1 MIDQNVLEKF
11 YSKIFSVPKKRVSVA
26 IGVTSIV
33 LASYLNGI
41 SGKSFFAMRY
51 FFIGLALI
59 ALLILAGRVMGSG
72 FNSRRIFFFAL
83 FMLVLVELGDVI
95 AIHLLNPEL
104 IVASPSAIA
113 FILSVALYFTSER
126 FSYLVPLT
134 VLALLYPVD
143 YLFSFSAPHRGV
155 AYAISSLAGVFLS
168 HIFISFLSRKAGRI
182 VVSDILRDFVLYW
195 LKGEPTVF
203 ERRIKMYSEIRD
215 GRVFVVSVGDTR
227 ILIPEFHPGPFRDIG
242 GAKLVEKALGK
253 YEMFLHGVST
263 HATNPA
269 TEEDVDRILSSSPEL
284 VNASPKKPYSV
295 SGKRF
300 RMKVYPFDRFS
311 VIIIHGIESIDD
323 IPSEVR
329 ELAERFFPNPVVV
342 DAHNAHVERYEVSS
356 EDMAEIYLLLEKA
369 SEVEPEGCER
379 LEVSFSST
387 VYESQSVCGRLAL
400 LLMSFDGEK
409 HGLLMVD
416 ANNMERELREYLE
429 NTGRKYGVELDI
441 VTTDNH
447 SKTGVSPKVGYR
459 PAGMEDAEVIES
471 FLVSAIEGAEFR
483 PADVRFGFEDV
494 RISVMGERFFRE
506 VDDAFRMYG
515 ERAMYLFA
523 LFAVMNY
530 ALTFALSG
538 VVI

>member
-11 YSKIFSVPKKRVSVA
+11 YSKIFSVPKKRISVA
-26 IGVTSIV
+26 IGITSIV

-59 ALLILAGRVMGSG
+59 VLLILAGKAMKSG

-83 FMLVLVELGDVI
+83 FMLVLIELGDVI

-126 FSYLVPLT
+126 FSYLAPLAI
-134 VLALLYPVD
+134 LALLYPVD
-143 YLFSFSAPHRGV
+143 YLFSFSAPHRGI

-168 HIFISFLSRKAGRI
+168 HLFISFMSRKAGRI
-182 VVSDILRDFVLYW
+182 EVSDILRDFVLYW

-203 ERRIKMYSEIRD
+203 EKRIKMYSEIRD
-215 GRVFVVSVGDTR
+215 GRVFVVEFGNVR
-227 ILIPEFHPGPFRDIG
+227 VIIPEFHPGPFRDIG
-242 GAKLVEKALGK
+242 GARLVVKALKK
-253 YEMFLHGVST
+253 YGMFLHGVST

-269 TEEDVDRILSSSPEL
+269 TEEDVDRILSLSPEL
-284 VNASPKKPYSV
+284 VKASPRKPYSV
-295 SGKRF
+295 KGKRF
-300 RMKVYPFDRFS
+300 RMKVYPFDKFS
-311 VIIIHGIESIDD
+311 IVIIHGMESIDD

-329 ELAERFFPNPVVV
+329 ELAERFFRNPVVV
-342 DAHNAHVERYEVSS
+342 DAHNAYVERYEISS

-369 SEVEPEGCER
+369 SE
-379 LEVSFSST
+379 LEAEECRSFEVGFSSAD
-387 VYESQSVCGRLAL
+387 YESQSVCGKLAL

-409 HGLLMVD
+409 HGILMVD
-416 ANNMERELREYLE
+416 ANNMERELKEYLE
-429 NTGRKYGVELDI
+429 NIGRKYGVSLDV

-447 SKTGVSPKVGYR
+447 SKTGVSPKVGYK
-459 PAGMEDAEVIES
+459 PAGMEDAEAIER
-471 FLVSAIEGAEFR
+471 FLVNAIEN
-483 PADVRFGFEDV
+483 ADFKEAQVKFGFEDV

-506 VDDAFRMYG
+506 VETAFRNYG
-515 ERAMYLFA
+515 ERAMYLFV
-523 LFAVMNY
+523 LFSVMNY
-530 ALTFALSG
+530 ALTYALSG